1 MTLFDALDLAWLD
14 GAACARVREPLWF
27 GDREADKRAAV
38 RICGGC
44 PVRVECWQASERR
57 NERIG
62 IWAGVE
68 RGWARHQL
76 RCPSCGCEKPGRDTA
91 HRWERC
97 GTCVDLERRDR
108 ADRAF
113 RELRR
118 TWEPRSVSGA
128 KGME

>member
-27 GDREADKRAAV
+27 SDREADKRAAV

-62 IWAGVE
+62 IWPA
-68 RGWARHQL
+68 W
-76 RCPSCGCEKPGRDTA
+76 
-91 HRWERC
+91 
-97 GTCVDLERRDR
+97 
-108 ADRAF
+108 
-113 RELRR
+113 
-118 TWEPRSVSGA
+118 SGA
-128 KGME
+128 GHGTSSGARAAAARSRAVTPLTGGIRAPRASTWSVGTGPTGRSASCAGRGSRAR